1 MTTST
6 IVLIVVVA
14 VAAILLIAAIAWVAR
29 NKRNQ
34 HRHVEAGNIR
44 DKAAEQSHEVGQRE
58 ALADETAAKARV
70 AQAEADAKAAQAAGL
85 QHQAQARRSDA
96 ATARDEVNQEFER
109 ADKIDPDSQTTRH
122 TAKRLRNPRYASRNL
137 RRQARPTIDA
147 QSRVTSRTPDA
158 RTWSGHRRST
168 MQPQRKRFLVPAV
181 RRSES
186 AEGCVSTSHA
196 TSAQQ
201 HRPDDSSGR
210 LGATPQCLTTPRP
223 PPRHRWPKTASSNDS
238 PAPGMS

>member
-34 HRHVEAGNIR
+34 HRHVEAGDIR

-70 AQAEADAKAAQAAGL
+70 AQAEADAKAAQATGL
-85 QHQAQARRSDA
+85 QHQAQVRRTDA

-109 ADKIDPDSQTTRH
+109 ADTIDPDSQTPHDKPRQDSETRE
-122 TAKRLRNPRYASRNL
+122 TPRG
-137 RRQARPTIDA
+137 
-147 QSRVTSRTPDA
+147 TSRGKQGPPSMP
-158 RTWSGHRRST
+158 RSG
-168 MQPQRKRFLVPAV
+168 
-181 RRSES
+181 
-186 AEGCVSTSHA
+186 
-196 TSAQQ
+196 
-201 HRPDDSSGR
+201 
-210 LGATPQCLTTPRP
+210 
-223 PPRHRWPKTASSNDS
+223 
-238 PAPGMS
+238 

>member
-34 HRHVEAGNIR
+34 HRHVEAGDIR

-70 AQAEADAKAAQAAGL
+70 AQAEADAKAAQATGL
-85 QHQAQARRSDA
+85 QHQAQVRRTDA

-109 ADKIDPDSQTTRH
+109 ADKIDPDSQTPDDKTLKPARH
-122 TAKRLRNPRYASRNL
+122 LEAPPAASKAHHRCPDRGDAANPR
-137 RRQARPTIDA
+137 RPNWVGSSPIDHA
-147 QSRVTSRTPDA
+147 AATTNE
-158 RTWSGHRRST
+158 
-168 MQPQRKRFLVPAV
+168 LVPAV
-181 RRSES
+181 RRLRPTKDTRAGHMRHRDS
-186 AEGCVSTSHA
+186 STSR
-196 TSAQQ
+196 TI
-201 HRPDDSSGR
+201 
-210 LGATPQCLTTPRP
+210 
-223 PPRHRWPKTASSNDS
+223 
-238 PAPGMS
+238 